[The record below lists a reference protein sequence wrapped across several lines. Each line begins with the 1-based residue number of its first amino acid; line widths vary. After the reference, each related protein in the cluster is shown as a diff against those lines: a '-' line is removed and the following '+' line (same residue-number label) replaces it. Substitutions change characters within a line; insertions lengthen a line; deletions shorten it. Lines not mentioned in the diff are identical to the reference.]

1 MYYEYYDCDKC
12 GVKCRH
18 DEKYVGIS
26 KPGVFCE
33 LTAFEIYDSF

>member
-18 DEKYVGIS
+18 DEKDVYQNLVYF
-26 KPGVFCE
+26 VN
-33 LTAFEIYDSF
+33 